1 MINFQLHTLGGKQFW
16 QDKTIFAGWRVQ
28 KNILSGHARL
38 LDAENKRM
46 AWGSYAHCQQQFN
59 RYKLTNKIRP
69 RSQHLALMVHG
80 ITRSTGTFS
89 AMKRALIKAGYDA
102 VAISYPSTRQT
113 IEQHALALT
122 ELINRLE
129 GYTTISF
136 VTHSMGGLILRHV
149 LAAKPLWQKTINLG
163 AVVMI
168 APPNQGSVLAELV
181 KNNILYKLIYGKSGQ
196 QLDPG
201 KVKDMPMTKNIRLL
215 IIAGRKRNGVRFNPI
230 WDGDNDGTVKVSE
243 TILNGYG
250 LPLIIPARH
259 TAILKHPDTIKAT
272 VNYLLNHKSTRTTLK
287 KGDLK

>member
-1 MINFQLHTLGGKQFW
+1 
-16 QDKTIFAGWRVQ
+16 
-28 KNILSGHARL
+28 
-38 LDAENKRM
+38 
-46 AWGSYAHCQQQFN
+46 
-59 RYKLTNKIRP
+59 
-69 RSQHLALMVHG
+69 
-80 ITRSTGTFS
+80 
-89 AMKRALIKAGYDA
+89 
-102 VAISYPSTRQT
+102 
-113 IEQHALALT
+113 
-122 ELINRLE
+122 
-129 GYTTISF
+129 
-136 VTHSMGGLILRHV
+136 
-149 LAAKPLWQKTINLG
+149 
-163 AVVMI
+163 MI